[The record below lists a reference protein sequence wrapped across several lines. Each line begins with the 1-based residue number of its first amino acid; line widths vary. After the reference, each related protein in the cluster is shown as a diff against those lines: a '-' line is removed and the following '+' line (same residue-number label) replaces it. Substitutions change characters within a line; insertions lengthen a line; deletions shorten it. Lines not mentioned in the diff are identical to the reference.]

1 MEVSNHFK
9 HGYTVVCKWVTLRNV
24 TLRQVWLD
32 LCFNTKIG
40 PSFRYYVPGMG
51 KYFPNFSKF
60 LFPTRNF
67 TISLLK
73 MDLNIYRKT
82 TFALK
87 MWSKTHIW
95 TSLQFLCDSDQKVT
109 IFVEKLKKM
118 QPPKMTFRS
127 QLEPSIKSYECFMFL
142 QNFGLEIIMDW
153 WILERPKSLFF
164 FQKPRKSKNAL
175 YYQKNLRFLFEIY
188 QKVSIFVEKL
198 KKMQPPKITF
208 RSQIEPSIKSY
219 EC

>member
-1 MEVSNHFK
+1 MNIGPLQCFV
-9 HGYTVVCKWVTLRNV
+9 LR
-24 TLRQVWLD
+24 LGDIAPHPQVWI
-32 LCFNTKIG
+32 FAPPTPFS
-40 PSFRYYVPGMG
+40 PSTQNFW
-51 KYFPNFSKF
+51 YFPNFSKF

-73 MDLNIYRKT
+73 MDPNIYRKT

-175 YYQKNLRFLFEIY
+175 YYQKNLRFLCEIY
-188 QKVSIFVEKL
+188 Q
-198 KKMQPPKITF
+198 
-208 RSQIEPSIKSY
+208 
-219 EC
+219 